1 MPSNDVASLSSANDV
16 ERKNPKSAD
25 IEERRRY
32 NRKFMRRWR
41 ADPFNHAV
49 ERKKRREWYYERQ
62 KQRPPGEGPRRNCA
76 AEMKKGVCGL
86 CWRRPAVTT
95 IVRLQIR
102 EGASGEYAQVR
113 IPYCGEC

>member
-32 NRKFMRRWR
+32 NREFMRRWR
-41 ADPFNHAV
+41 ADPFNHAM
-49 ERKKRREWYYERQ
+49 ERKKRRDWYYDQQ
-62 KQRPPGEGPRRNCA
+62 KQRQPRARPSRNRA
-76 AEMKKGVCGL
+76 PDEKRGVCGL

-95 IVRLQIR
+95 IVRLQI
-102 EGASGEYAQVR
+102 
-113 IPYCGEC
+113 CGTESDKY